1 MASPALFRPISGSLT
16 WRVVHLGASAL
27 QSRSSCLHCS
37 PPASSAPTLL
47 PGGSPR
53 KQGWWLRR
61 SATESVQDTSHL
73 GSAGSAQLSSHL
85 SLLGVTRGLYSD
97 LPAGCSRAGD
107 LGTVQGGTAGLL
119 TSSAGAGCMGP
130 SSESPGLG
138 LGCSVTVLRQL
149 SEQDPSFILHWAP
162 QVRKLALLLTRG
174 WPGCPHV
181 GLSVRG
187 RGPGCPQLGREP
199 SRGHME
205 AQARG
210 CLCGSDICQGR
221 GVWLG
226 AGALPCCGLT
236 RGRRGTPGLELT
248 EAEALCRRGQT
259 SVLAETRRGR
269 LPSFSLGTRATCPE
283 PGDNAGAWP
292 GRLHVQG
299 RASRAGRGPLAAEAA
314 QQKARA
320 EIREGR
326 GGMTLPREVRAP
338 RGAGPGGTP
347 PAASPLESHVPR
359 KRGGVR
365 GMPSLARS
373 QVGRGWVTLA

>member
-226 AGALPCCGLT
+226 AGALPCCGRT
-236 RGRRGTPGLELT
+236 GGRRGTPGLELT